1 MCDFCNRVDDLPDRI
16 FYESKNKKWFAFL
29 SAPPHT
35 KGHTILAA
43 QSHCGKCPQEMTED
57 VLQGVD
63 IALFE
68 VTQAIRQC
76 YDPQPKDILLASLR
90 GDAGH
95 FHFHLVPLWPEDE
108 ECWRK
113 VTGYKK
119 AHLMEFLGA
128 LEKKH
133 DFLMLERE
141 AKDKKKPCEQRAEST
156 KQMKPEI
163 QKLRE
168 ITGYP
173 KQA

>member
-1 MCDFCNRVDDLPDRI
+1 MCDFCSRVKDLPDRI
-16 FYESKNKKWFAFL
+16 FYENEKWFAFL
-29 SAPPHT
+29 SAPSHT
-35 KGHTILAA
+35 RGHTILAA
-43 QSHCGKCPQEMTED
+43 QPHCGKCPRDMNLDILKKLD
-57 VLQGVD
+57 V
-63 IALFE
+63 ALFE

-76 YDPQPKDILLASLR
+76 YDSQPKDILFASLR

-95 FHFHLVPLWPEDE
+95 FHIHLVPLWPEE
-108 ECWRK
+108 ERCWRK

-156 KQMKPEI
+156 QQMTPEI
-163 QKLRE
+163 KKLRE
-168 ITGYP
+168 ITGFP
-173 KQA
+173 KKG

>member
-1 MCDFCNRVDDLPDRI
+1 MCDFCSRVGDFPDRI
-16 FYESKNKKWFAFL
+16 FYESKKWFAFL
-29 SAPPHT
+29 TAPPHT
-35 KGHTILAA
+35 KGHTVLAA
-43 QSHCGKCPQEMTED
+43 QPHCGKCPQDMNED
-57 VLQGVD
+57 VLHGLE
-63 IALFE
+63 ISLFE

-95 FHFHLVPLWPEDE
+95 FHIHLVPLWPEE
-108 ECWRK
+108 EQYWRR

-141 AKDKKKPCEQRAEST
+141 AKDKKEPREQRADST
-156 KQMKPEI
+156 QQMKPEI

-168 ITGYP
+168 ITGYQ
-173 KQA
+173 KKA

>member
-1 MCDFCNRVDDLPDRI
+1 MCDFCSRVDDLPKRI
-16 FYESKNKKWFAFL
+16 FYESKKWFAFL

-35 KGHTILAA
+35 KGHTIIAA
-43 QSHCGKCPQEMTED
+43 QPHGGKCPLDMNED
-57 VLQGVD
+57 VLKGLES
-63 IALFE
+63 ALFE
-68 VTQAIRQC
+68 VTQAIKQC

-108 ECWRK
+108 QCWRT

-119 AHLMEFLGA
+119 AHFMEFLGA

-133 DFLMLERE
+133 DYLILERE
-141 AKDKKKPCEQRAEST
+141 AKEKKGPRIQRAEST
-156 KQMKPEI
+156 QLMAPEI

-173 KQA
+173 KKA

>member
-1 MCDFCNRVDDLPDRI
+1 MN
-16 FYESKNKKWFAFL
+16 
-29 SAPPHT
+29 
-35 KGHTILAA
+35 
-43 QSHCGKCPQEMTED
+43 ED
-57 VLQGVD
+57 VLKGLES
-63 IALFE
+63 ALFE
-68 VTQAIRQC
+68 VTQAIKQC

-108 ECWRK
+108 QPWRI

-133 DFLMLERE
+133 DYLMLERE
-141 AKDKKKPCEQRAEST
+141 AKEKKEPQVQRAEST
-156 KQMKPEI
+156 QLMAPEI

-173 KQA
+173 KKA